1 MLVNKEKEMYGV
13 GKVFSTKNFGDLVVT
28 KYINSRTVHVKFID
42 TGYETATELK
52 HIRTGQVKDRWK
64 PSVFGVGVIGELPIS
79 HGGKHDKEYVFWK
92 GILERC
98 YDEKYHSK
106 YPTYK
111 DCCVSEDF
119 KYYPYFKGWCNKQ
132 IGFDQDGWHLDKD
145 ILVKGNKAYSE
156 DTCCFVPS
164 AINNLFVK
172 SNSSRGDL
180 PIGVSFDKDSQKYRP
195 HLSMNGKVSHLKRV
209 DTVEEAFSM
218 YKHIKEGYI
227 KDIAEKYKGQ
237 IDKRVYQA
245 LLNYKVEI
253 TD

>member
-1 MLVNKEKEMYGV
+1 M
-13 GKVFSTKNFGDLVVT
+13 
-28 KYINSRTVHVKFID
+28 
-42 TGYETATELK
+42 
-52 HIRTGQVKDRWK
+52 
-64 PSVFGVGVIGELPIS
+64 
-79 HGGKHDKEYVFWK
+79 
-92 GILERC
+92 
-98 YDEKYHSK
+98 
-106 YPTYK
+106 
-111 DCCVSEDF
+111 
-119 KYYPYFKGWCNKQ
+119 
-132 IGFDQDGWHLDKD
+132 
-145 ILVKGNKAYSE
+145 
-156 DTCCFVPS
+156 PS

-218 YKHIKEGYI
+218 YKHIKEGHI